1 MQQRGGHEISRMRRH
16 ASLALRS
23 IALAILAFSLFAPP
37 DASAAGY
44 KPRESALEGFEKF
57 DESKA
62 EKWKELESALPAWP
76 EDAHLIRAR
85 MPVTYTLKVYIDEK
99 SVSRLADGIARFTL
113 VVESP
118 SGVRNVFFEG
128 YHCETRE
135 YKTYATGTPDKT
147 FEPVKK
153 PKWERVQYYDVNA
166 FRFQLLRHHVCDPD
180 ALSTA
185 LRPQDLVRRLK
196 DATSE

>member
-1 MQQRGGHEISRMRRH
+1 MQQGGGQNSGRT
-16 ASLALRS
+16 RS
-23 IALAILAFSLFAPP
+23 VAAFVGRLVFAAAVLFYSPGRLFAGELLKSP
-37 DASAAGY
+37 SAFDDFG
-44 KPRESALEGFEKF
+44 KF

-62 EKWKELESALPAWP
+62 EKWKELESPLPAWP
-76 EDAHLIRAR
+76 EDARLIPVR
-85 MPVTYTLKVYIDEK
+85 MPVAYTLKVYIDEK

-113 VVESP
+113 VAESP

-128 YHCETRE
+128 YNCETRE

-153 PKWERVQYYDVNA
+153 PKWERAPYYDVNA
-166 FRFQLLRHHVCDPD
+166 FRFQLLRNYVCDPD
-180 ALSTA
+180 ALSLA

>member
-16 ASLALRS
+16 ASLALTLL
-23 IALAILAFSLFAPP
+23 ALLSVISP
-37 DASAAGY
+37 DVFAAGY

-57 DESKA
+57 DESKV
-62 EKWKELESALPAWP
+62 EKWKELESVLPDWP
-76 EDAHLIRAR
+76 EDAHLIPVR
-85 MPVTYTLKVYIDEK
+85 MPVTYTLKIYIDEK
-99 SVSRLADGIARFTL
+99 SITRLADGIARFTL

-128 YHCETRE
+128 YYCETRE

-166 FRFQLLRHHVCDPD
+166 FRFQLMRHHVCDPD

>member
-1 MQQRGGHEISRMRRH
+1 MQQRGGHAISRVRRY
-16 ASLALRS
+16 ASTIPILLAL
-23 IALAILAFSLFAPP
+23 LFAAPA

-57 DESKA
+57 DESKV
-62 EKWKELESALPAWP
+62 EQWKELESALPPWP
-76 EDAHLIRAR
+76 DDAHLIRAR
-85 MPVTYTLKVYIDEK
+85 MPVTYTLTVYIDEK
-99 SVSRLADGIARFTL
+99 SITRLADGIMRFTL

-128 YHCETRE
+128 YYCETRS

-147 FEPVKK
+147 FDPIKK

-166 FRFQLLRHHVCDPD
+166 FRFQLLHHHVCDPD
-180 ALSTA
+180 SLSTA
-185 LRPQDLVRRLK
+185 LRPQDFVRRLK

>member
-1 MQQRGGHEISRMRRH
+1 MQQRGGHEISRVRPH
-16 ASLALRS
+16 AFLALTLL
-23 IALAILAFSLFAPP
+23 ALLFVVPP
-37 DASAAGY
+37 EAYAAGY
-44 KPRESALEGFEKF
+44 KGPRESALDDFGKF

-62 EKWKELESALPAWP
+62 EKWKELESPLPAWP

-99 SVSRLADGIARFTL
+99 SITLPADGIARFTL
-113 VVESP
+113 VVESS
-118 SGVRNVFFEG
+118 SGVRNVFYEG
-128 YHCETRE
+128 YYCETRE

-166 FRFQLLRHHVCDPD
+166 FRFQLLRYHVCNPES
-180 ALSTA
+180 LSLA
-185 LRPQDLVRRLK
+185 LRPQDFVRRLK